1 MSHRVSPR
9 GGVWLIFQIK
19 TGSCELGTRVAESV
33 FRLREPLGGSMT
45 RLQTI
50 IGAFACC
57 LLFTQP
63 ALACMDHEGPFI
75 EPEPVESEP
84 ESEEE
89 PSDDDQT
96 EGQVQPVLVEPLADL
111 QGVAM
116 DAEVCRGTGIVPP
129 GFCVSLSPAAR
140 LKIAYARRRAASWLT
155 LERRGVSAWRR
166 QNAARAFEV
175 RRRRALTLSRGSPLQ
190 RGGCGVV
197 RGHCVH
203 EERGSGARAR
213 RV

>member
-1 MSHRVSPR
+1 
-9 GGVWLIFQIK
+9 
-19 TGSCELGTRVAESV
+19 
-33 FRLREPLGGSMT
+33 MT

-116 DAEVCRGTGIVPP
+116 DAEVCEGDRDCPAGLLCEPVACCEAEDCVCPAQSCVVADTGAQGRECLASSECGE
-129 GFCVSLSPAAR
+129 GFECVDAAPSPCPEGAPCSEEGVGWCEAIAFTKGEAQALEPAAFDGGCQGGGESSP
-140 LKIAYARRRAASWLT
+140 LALGLIALFSLVW
-155 LERRGVSAWRR
+155 
-166 QNAARAFEV
+166 V
-175 RRRRALTLSRGSPLQ
+175 RRSQTS
-190 RGGCGVV
+190 
-197 RGHCVH
+197 
-203 EERGSGARAR
+203 
-213 RV
+213 